1 MDIYPV
7 INGQKLGE
15 PVSTKQAEDS
25 KETQPPA
32 TEPAAQPV
40 AQPDVQPTAPPAT
53 QPAAQSAAQSAATP
67 TPPPPASAPP
77 RSVDNL
83 IDFSGDAA
91 PAQPPQ
97 SPQPPAQAKQPDE
110 IETMLQQT
118 GKPAE
123 GALLDFTEDM
133 RKDLP
138 HNENNDSL
146 I

>member
-7 INGQKLGE
+7 IDGQKLGE
-15 PVSTKQAEDS
+15 PVSTHNREDP
-25 KETQPPA
+25 KETQTPA
-32 TEPAAQPV
+32 TEQSAEPAAQSST
-40 AQPDVQPTAPPAT
+40 QPDVQPAA
-53 QPAAQSAAQSAATP
+53 QPAAAP
-67 TPPPPASAPP
+67 TPPTPASAPP
-77 RSVDNL
+77 QSVDNL

-97 SPQPPAQAKQPDE
+97 PPQPPAQPKQPDE

-118 GKPAE
+118 GKPAD

>member
-7 INGQKLGE
+7 IDGQKLGE
-15 PVSTKQAEDS
+15 PMSTKKAEDPN
-25 KETQPPA
+25 ETQPPA
-32 TEPAAQPV
+32 TEPAAE
-40 AQPDVQPTAPPAT
+40 
-53 QPAAQSAAQSAATP
+53 PAAQPAATP

-77 RSVDNL
+77 QSVDNL

-97 SPQPPAQAKQPDE
+97 PPQPPVQPKQPDE

-118 GKPAE
+118 GKPAD